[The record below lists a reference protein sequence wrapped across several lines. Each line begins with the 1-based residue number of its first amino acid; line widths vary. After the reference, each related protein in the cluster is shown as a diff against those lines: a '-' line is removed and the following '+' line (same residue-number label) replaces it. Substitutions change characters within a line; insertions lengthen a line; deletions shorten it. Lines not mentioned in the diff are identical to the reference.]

1 MFLIGSAVNAATIIL
16 GSLIGVFGGKFL
28 PERMK
33 NTLLHVCALS
43 AMGAGIPGLM
53 ESQKPLV
60 PIISLV
66 LGAIIGELLDID
78 GAVNHLGDKLQS
90 RFSGRGQIAEGFVTA
105 TLVFAVGAMA
115 VMGALNSGLS
125 HDHSILYVKSA
136 IDGVSA
142 VVFAATLGL
151 GVAFSAVPVFLLEG
165 LIALLA
171 TFIAPYLNAAV
182 MAEITFTGSLMIVAI
197 SLNLLGVTKIK
208 VLNLVPALIFPVF
221 LCMFL

>member
-1 MFLIGSAVNAATIIL
+1 MFLIGSAVNAAAIIA
-16 GSLIGVFGGKFL
+16 GSLVGIFGGKFL
-28 PERMK
+28 PEHMK

-78 GAVNHLGDKLQS
+78 RAVNRLGEKLQS

-115 VMGALNSGLS
+115 VMGSLNSGLYN
-125 HDHSILYVKSA
+125 DHSILYVKSA
-136 IDGVSA
+136 IDGVSSI
-142 VVFAATLGL
+142 VFAATLGL
-151 GVAFSAVPVFLLEG
+151 GVAFSAVPVFLLQG
-165 LIALLA
+165 TIALLA
-171 TFIAPYLNAAV
+171 TFIAPYISPEAL
-182 MAEITFTGSLMIVAI
+182 AEITFTGSLMIVSI
-197 SLNLLGVTKIK
+197 SLNMLGVTKIK

-221 LCMFL
+221 LCMFM

>member
-1 MFLIGSAVNAATIIL
+1 MFLTGTLVNAAAIVAGSIVGIL
-16 GSLIGVFGGKFL
+16 LGEFL

-33 NTLLHVCALS
+33 TTLMHVCALC

-53 ESQKPLV
+53 ESEKPVV

-78 GAVNHLGDKLQS
+78 SAVKRLGDKLQC
-90 RFSGRGQIAEGFVTA
+90 RFSGRGKISEGFVTA

-115 VMGALNSGLS
+115 VMGSLNSGLY
-125 HDHSILYVKSA
+125 HDHSILFAKSA
-136 IDGVSA
+136 IDGVSS

-151 GVAFSAVPVFLLEG
+151 GVAFSAVPVFLLQG
-165 LIALLA
+165 SIALLA
-171 TFIAPYLNAAV
+171 TFIAPYISPAAL
-182 MAEITFTGSLMIVAI
+182 AEITFTGSLMIISI
-197 SLNLLGVTKIK
+197 SLNMLGVTKIK

-221 LCMFL
+221 LCMFM